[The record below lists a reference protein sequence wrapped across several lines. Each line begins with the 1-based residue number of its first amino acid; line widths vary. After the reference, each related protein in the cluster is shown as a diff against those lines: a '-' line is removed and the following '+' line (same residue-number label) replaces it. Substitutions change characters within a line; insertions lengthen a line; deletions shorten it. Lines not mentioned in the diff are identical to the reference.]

1 MSEIDSRLLDCSSQP
16 ELTEN
21 FNRLIVLIDAL
32 ESRIAALETPAEG
45 N

>member
-1 MSEIDSRLLDCSSQP
+1 MAEIDSRLLDCSSQP

-32 ESRIAALETPAEG
+32 ESRIAALETPEG
-45 N
+45 T